1 MMGARLM
8 LAGALVTQRFVADL
22 RGIEFSTN
30 YGNEGIRNLEQYTKQ
45 LEAPI
50 TSNTI
55 ETIFETEEPTQVVGA
70 NRVDTFVEIDAV
82 KRKEPPTDVQ
92 RSSKTRRVV
101 VKFRCSN

>member
-1 MMGARLM
+1 L
-8 LAGALVTQRFVADL
+8 LVDSNGVPFPL
-22 RGIEFSTN
+22 NRGK
-30 YGNEGIRNLEQYTKQ
+30 GGIRKLEQHTKQ

-92 RSSKTRRVV
+92 RSSKTRRSDV
-101 VKFRCSN
+101 RTN